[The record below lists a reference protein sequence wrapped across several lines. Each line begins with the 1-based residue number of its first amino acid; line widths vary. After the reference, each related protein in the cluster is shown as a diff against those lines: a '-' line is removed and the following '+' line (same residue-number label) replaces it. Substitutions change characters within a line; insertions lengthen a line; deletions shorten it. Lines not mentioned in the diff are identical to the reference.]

1 MSQNNS
7 DNAAYYVAQH
17 KNSEYQMDLLHLSS
31 KMEQLKEKLEEIA
44 KVPSIEGAT
53 LLTITSLIQY
63 KIEQAIKIIDG

>member
-1 MSQNNS
+1 MRLIILPNIKIQST
-7 DNAAYYVAQH
+7 
-17 KNSEYQMDLLHLSS
+17 KWTFFILSS

>member
-7 DNAAYYVAQH
+7 DNAAYYIAQH
-17 KNSEYQMDLLHLSS
+17 KNSEYQMDLLHLNS
-31 KMEQLKEKLEEIA
+31 KMDQLKDKLNEI
-44 KVPSIEGAT
+44 KEVPGIEGAT

>member
-1 MSQNNS
+1 
-7 DNAAYYVAQH
+7 
-17 KNSEYQMDLLHLSS
+17 MDLLHLSS